1 MDEFIK
7 VTACVLVTLVL
18 YLAVERQSKE
28 IALIAVMVAG
38 VMVATMAMSYMQSI
52 ISFFTR
58 LQSMGNFVPEYL
70 SILLRCVCI
79 GILAE
84 IVSLIC
90 IDAGNAA
97 LGKMLQFAAGIII
110 LWLSLP
116 LFVKLIELVE
126 EILLLA

>member
-1 MDEFIK
+1 MDAFVK
-7 VTACVLVTLVL
+7 VAACVLVTLVL
-18 YLAVERQSKE
+18 YLTVEKQSKE
-28 IALIAVMVAG
+28 IALIAVIVAV
-38 VMVATMAMSYMQSI
+38 VMVASLAMSYMQSI

-58 LQSMGNFVPEYL
+58 LQSMGNFSPENL
-70 SILLRCVCI
+70 SILLRCVGI

-97 LGKMLQFAAGIII
+97 LGKILQFAAGIII

-116 LFVKLIELVE
+116 LFTKLIELVE